1 MNLFTAPLHYEF
13 FRTGLIAA
21 PVIGALC
28 GMLGVYI
35 VLRGMSYIGHGLS
48 HAAFGGAVIGYVLN
62 LNFYVGAG
70 IWGFLAAI
78 LINRVVRKQGIGADA
93 AIGVITTAS
102 FAIGVALISR
112 VRHFTKNFEAAL
124 FGNILGVT
132 WADVLIIISVF
143 LVTAAVLFVLY
154 KQLLFTTFDEE
165 TARVYGVST
174 TWVDTFFSLIL
185 AAAIIASMQILGV
198 TLIAA
203 AIVIPA
209 ITARQLTDSFNRML
223 LYSVVIGALTSV
235 LGMYASFYLDIA
247 SGASIVLFAAA
258 VFSAV
263 LIINAL
269 RKGREAGEVLLAE
282 PVAEEVPHEHPHR
295 HEGVLHIHE
304 HEGMADRSHDHHL
317 PEHGDTRGD
326 AHPHPHPHSHG
337 SEGNHQHDHG
347 HPHSSHDRQ

>member
-1 MNLFTAPLHYEF
+1 MDIIFSPLQYEF

-21 PVIGALC
+21 PLVGALC
-28 GMLGVYI
+28 GLLGVYI

-78 LINRVVRKQGIGADA
+78 LINQVVRKNKIGADA

-132 WADVLIIISVF
+132 PNDVWIVVAVF
-143 LVTAAVLFVLY
+143 LVTSGVIFILY
-154 KQLLFTTFDEE
+154 KRLLFTTFDEE

-174 TWVDTFFSLIL
+174 AWIDTIFSLIL
-185 AAAIIASMQILGV
+185 AASIIASMQILGV

-209 ITARQLTDSFNRML
+209 ITARQLTDSFNKML
-223 LYSVVIGALTSV
+223 FYSVIIGALTSI
-235 LGMYASFYLDIA
+235 LGMYCSFYFDIA

-258 VFSAV
+258 TFTAV
-263 LIINAL
+263 LIL
-269 RKGREAGEVLLAE
+269 KRFKRPKTGTQELGLEGGS
-282 PVAEEVPHEHPHR
+282 EEIPHEHPHR
-295 HEGVLHIHE
+295 HEGLLHLHPHQDIE
-304 HEGMADRSHDHHL
+304 DRSHDHHL
-317 PEHGDTRGD
+317 AEHGDEKGE
-326 AHPHPHPHSHG
+326 AHLHPHPHTHG
-337 SEGNHQHDHG
+337 KEKHQHDHG
-347 HPHSSHDRQ
+347 HPHQDHK